1 MDTPLI
7 FKNMNLSPSRG
18 ENESYEEY
26 KLRRTNNNKM
36 LKTYLRMGRLVWH
49 NGMGPYIKSRDGE
62 L

>member
-1 MDTPLI
+1 
-7 FKNMNLSPSRG
+7 MNLSPSRG
-18 ENESYEEY
+18 ENESYEDY